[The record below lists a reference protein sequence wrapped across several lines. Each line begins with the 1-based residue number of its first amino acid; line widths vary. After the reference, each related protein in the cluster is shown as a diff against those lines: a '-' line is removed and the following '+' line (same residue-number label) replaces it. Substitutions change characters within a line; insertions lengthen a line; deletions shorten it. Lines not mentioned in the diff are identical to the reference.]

1 MIHDFEFCFSNL
13 VTELHKLVMSLL
25 RFGFRRL
32 EKHEDGRKE
41 VEERHLGS
49 QEVEEK
55 NQTASKETAKKKH
68 EKKMK
73 DGWRWIQKRM
83 AMLQS
88 PDYF

>member
-1 MIHDFEFCFSNL
+1 
-13 VTELHKLVMSLL
+13 MSLL
-25 RFGFRRL
+25 RFGFRHL
-32 EKHEDGRKE
+32 QKDKGGRKD
-41 VEERHLGS
+41 VEKRHLGS

-83 AMLQS
+83 AKLQS
-88 PDYF
+88 LDYF